1 MRPTHDSIYL
11 ADKINERWDR
21 HSLTPAS
28 LQKLVS
34 VYGDRAVEDALR
46 ALHGFPPE
54 EAIRSPY
61 AYLETIL
68 RAEGGD
74 AVGH

>member
-11 ADKINERWDR
+11 ADKINERWDLT
-21 HSLTPAS
+21 SLTPAAI
-28 LQKLVS
+28 QKLVNT
-34 VYGDRAVEDALR
+34 YGDRAVEDALR

-61 AYLETIL
+61 AYLETML
-68 RAEGGD
+68 KEGL
-74 AVGH
+74 